1 MRRDPERAALPSIME
16 FSVTKTFDAVFDA
29 ATDNACFEFPP
40 ITEIP
45 AVKTAARAALAL
57 AMANS
62 DVRITVCAPQPAESR
77 DQPECEDVDT
87 GSAPENNDATPLT
100 AVASKPRMAFRGEWI
115 GDEFFPETSQ
125 ARLDK
130 EEVTGKKERE
140 TSAIRR
146 ITTMIA
152 KRQAIGDG
160 WSGRAANDNHEPLPL
175 ITALVRDGRDDEVA
189 IIRRYRYLADVV
201 GTSPFGDT
209 VMAGTGDGVEVAVRT
224 GFPDQAREVAEAAD
238 GNWKSLPEG
247 DLVQHEVRQTT
258 KQKLSFG
265 SRCKPANDNS
275 ASAAVPLSLGY
286 GEDAMIARMDGEPIL
301 RQLRAALG
309 PLLGVFE
316 DAALDGATF
325 TAIGEA
331 RGYSGKQASAA
342 GRALVYA
349 GVDVVSTTLCDIDKR
364 RKDSA
369 RSAHEAVKRR
379 RAELAAQRAL
389 NFGLSA

>member
-1 MRRDPERAALPSIME
+1 M
-16 FSVTKTFDAVFDA
+16 TKTFDAVFDA

-40 ITEIP
+40 ITQIP
-45 AVKTAARAALAL
+45 AEKAAARTALAL
-57 AMANS
+57 AMTNS
-62 DVRITVCAPQPAESR
+62 GVRIKVCAPQPTELR
-77 DQPECEDVDT
+77 DQPEYEDVDADP
-87 GSAPENNDATPLT
+87 APENNGATPLT
-100 AVASKPRMAFRGEWI
+100 PIATKPRMAFRGEWI
-115 GDEFFPETSQ
+115 GDEFFPDTSQ

-130 EEVTGKKERE
+130 DEVAGNRERE

-146 ITTMIA
+146 ITTTIA

-160 WSGRAANDNHEPLPL
+160 WSGRASNDNHEPLPL
-175 ITALVRDGRDDEVA
+175 ITALIRDGRDDEVA
-189 IIRRYRYLADVV
+189 IIRRYRYLVDVV

-209 VMAGTGDGVEVAVRT
+209 VMAGTGDGVEVAIRT
-224 GFPDQAREVAEAAD
+224 GFPDQDRLVAAAAD

-247 DLVQHEVRQTT
+247 DLVHHEVRQTT
-258 KQKLSFG
+258 RQKLSLG
-265 SRCKPANDNS
+265 SRSKPANDNS
-275 ASAAVPLSLGY
+275 TSAAVPLSLGY

-301 RQLRAALG
+301 RQLRSALG

-342 GRALVYA
+342 GRSLVYA